1 MPIIYL
7 LHLLQM
13 SPFIMNILYT
23 HATKLESMYN
33 YENSLFTLLYIDSSD
48 DCVWLFILGT
58 KLMFWYIC
66 NSKCVSVEVETRMV
80 YYYFYSSRNS
90 LYWILIDIILLM
102 LLH

>member
-33 YENSLFTLLYIDSSD
+33 YENSIFTLLYIDSSD
-48 DCVWLFILGT
+48 DCV
-58 KLMFWYIC
+58 
-66 NSKCVSVEVETRMV
+66 
-80 YYYFYSSRNS
+80 
-90 LYWILIDIILLM
+90 
-102 LLH
+102 